1 MATIF
6 SHAVC
11 AAAAGMVFATLPRV
25 KSCEPMRLPV
35 RFRLLAA
42 GCAVLP
48 DADVA
53 GFAAGVRY
61 GDVFG
66 HRGLTHSILF
76 ALVTGLLVARIFFR
90 NSLLPVGRMALASY
104 FSLMTL
110 SHGCLDA
117 MTDGGLGVAFFA
129 PFDNTRYFFPWRP
142 IEVSPIGAR
151 FFSARGIDVMLSEL
165 EWIWLPSLMTMAI
178 CALLRQWRMKE
189 RSETD

>member
-1 MATIF
+1 
-6 SHAVC
+6 
-11 AAAAGMVFATLPRV
+11 MVFATLPLV
-25 KSCEPMRLPV
+25 KGPQPLRLPF
-35 RFRLLAA
+35 RFWLLAA
-42 GCAVLP
+42 GCAMLP

-66 HRGLTHSILF
+66 HRGLTHSIFF
-76 ALVTGLLVARIFFR
+76 ALITGLLAARIFFR
-90 NSLLPVGRMALASY
+90 NSLLPVGRVALTSY

-129 PFDNTRYFFPWRP
+129 PFENTRHFFPWKP
-142 IEVSPIGAR
+142 IEVSPIGTR
-151 FFSARGIDVMLSEL
+151 FFSARGVEVMLSEL
-165 EWIWLPSLMTMAI
+165 EWIWLPSLVMMAV

-189 RSETD
+189 RTEAA